1 MPRKQTLVA
10 RRDLPIFIKQEPA
23 DCGSI
28 TNQLLNLPSIYPRPT
43 PGAQGGATT
52 KTQTESDF
60 SYSTTDIKHEFEQST
75 PHDASFSGYELIQE
89 LEKPQVK
96 RRLELDNE
104 TTVEG
109 FKTPKP
115 CKRRKSLAESPRGAR
130 SPLEKTRYDTSL
142 GLLTKKF
149 VGLLRSA
156 PDGVVDLNKASE
168 VLEVQKRRIYDI
180 TNVLEGI
187 NLIQKKSKNNI
198 QWRGS
203 ANTFTS
209 SGEPSIPQVTQIS
222 TASVDLHSDMADLR
236 TKENVLDKLIANT
249 TRQLRNM
256 TEDSENARLAYVTY
270 QDIRSLNSLREQT
283 VIAIKAPPETRLEV
297 PDPENNIQ
305 IWLKSTRGA
314 IDVFLC
320 PDDLPGDDSSSTGS
334 DSTASAN
341 DGQDEVDGVQS
352 SDLGHESNGDG
363 TSKPTCSGGDKLS
376 DRLNSIESIKQE
388 LFSEDSTSADETALL
403 RNEISPLCGS
413 SLLHTTTDQDM
424 PFMQINPTFSLDE
437 DYLFGV
443 SENSFNE
450 LLDAYDL
457 GF

>member
-1 MPRKQTLVA
+1 MVA
-10 RRDLPIFIKQEPA
+10 RHEVPIFVKQEPS
-23 DCGSI
+23 DI
-28 TNQLLNLPSIYPRPT
+28 IQTNQQLLNLPNIYPRQS
-43 PGAQGGATT
+43 QGTT
-52 KTQTESDF
+52 KPSDF
-60 SYSTTDIKHEFEQST
+60 TAFSQIEIKHEVGQNT
-75 PHDASFSGYELIQE
+75 IQDPYFTGIQITE
-89 LEKPQVK
+89 DWDKRQVK
-96 RRLELDNE
+96 RRLELDHE
-104 TTVEG
+104 TTDEG
-109 FKTPKP
+109 FKTPRP
-115 CKRRKSLAESPRGAR
+115 YKRRKSLAESPKGAR

-236 TKENVLDKLIANT
+236 SKENVLDKLIANT

-270 QDIRSLNSLREQT
+270 QDIRSLSSLKEQT
-283 VIAIKAPPETRLEV
+283 VIAVKAPPETRLEV

-305 IWLKSTRGA
+305 IWLKSTKGA

-320 PDDLPGDDSSSTGS
+320 PDDLPAEESSSGS
-334 DSTASAN
+334 ECTASAE
-341 DGQDEVDGVQS
+341 GQDEVDGILS
-352 SDLGHESNGDG
+352 SELGLDGAQDLADMAPSVVD
-363 TSKPTCSGGDKLS
+363 DQIS
-376 DRLNSIESIKQE
+376 DRLSSTFESIKNE
-388 LFSEDSTSADETALL
+388 LFSEESTSVDGLGGL
-403 RNEISPLCGS
+403 QPSDISPLCGS
-413 SLLHTTTDQDM
+413 SLLHTTSDQDM
-424 PFMQINPTFSLDE
+424 PFTQINPTFSMDE
-437 DYLFGV
+437 DYLFNI
-443 SENSFNE
+443 SDD
-450 LLDAYDL
+450 LLGAYDL
-457 GF
+457 LL

>member
-10 RRDLPIFIKQEPA
+10 RHEVPIFVKQEPS
-23 DCGSI
+23 DI
-28 TNQLLNLPSIYPRPT
+28 IQTNQQLLSFSSIYPRQSS
-43 PGAQGGATT
+43 QGTTT
-52 KTQTESDF
+52 KPGDFTAFSHIES
-60 SYSTTDIKHEFEQST
+60 KHEVGQNTVPDPYFTGIHLTEEW
-75 PHDASFSGYELIQE
+75 D
-89 LEKPQVK
+89 KRQVK
-96 RRLELDNE
+96 RRLELDHE
-104 TTVEG
+104 TTIEG
-109 FKTPKP
+109 FKTPRP
-115 CKRRKSLAESPRGAR
+115 YKRRKSLAESPKGSR

-198 QWRGS
+198 QWRGA

-236 TKENVLDKLIANT
+236 SKENALDKLIANT

-256 TEDSENARLAYVTY
+256 TEDSENARYPLPSRLFKTAWL
-270 QDIRSLNSLREQT
+270 ILSSLKEQT

-305 IWLKSTRGA
+305 IWLKSTKGP

-320 PDDLPGDDSSSTGS
+320 PDDLPTEESSSGS
-334 DSTASAN
+334 ECTASAE
-341 DGQDEVDGVQS
+341 GQDEVDGIMS
-352 SDLGHESNGDG
+352 SDIGLEGQQDIADMTPSVVD
-363 TSKPTCSGGDKLS
+363 DQLS
-376 DRLNSIESIKQE
+376 DRLSSTFESIKNE
-388 LFSEDSTSADETALL
+388 LFSEESTSVDGLAGLQPSD
-403 RNEISPLCGS
+403 ISPLCGS
-413 SLLHTTTDQDM
+413 SLLHTTSDQDM
-424 PFMQINPTFSLDE
+424 PFTQINPTFSMDE
-437 DYLFGV
+437 DYLFNM
-443 SENSFNE
+443 SED
-450 LLDAYDL
+450 LLGAYDL
-457 GF
+457 LL

>member
-10 RRDLPIFIKQEPA
+10 RHEVPIFVKQEP
-23 DCGSI
+23 DIGHN
-28 TNQLLNLPSIYPRPT
+28 TQLLNLPSIYPRQSSHS
-43 PGAQGGATT
+43 QGTTT
-52 KTQTESDF
+52 KPGDFTAFSHIESKHDF
-60 SYSTTDIKHEFEQST
+60 GQNT
-75 PHDASFSGYELIQE
+75 IQE
-89 LEKPQVK
+89 PFYTGIQLTEEWDKRQVK
-96 RRLELDNE
+96 RRLELDHE

-109 FKTPKP
+109 FKTPRP
-115 CKRRKSLAESPRGAR
+115 YKRRKSLAESPKGAR

-198 QWRGS
+198 QWRGA
-203 ANTFTS
+203 ANTFTA

-236 TKENVLDKLIANT
+236 SKENVLDKLIANT

-270 QDIRSLNSLREQT
+270 QDIRSLGSLKEQT

-305 IWLKSTRGA
+305 IWLKSSKGP

-320 PDDLPGDDSSSTGS
+320 PDDLPTEESSSSGS
-334 DSTASAN
+334 ECTASAE
-341 DGQDEVDGVQS
+341 GQDEVDGMLS
-352 SDLGHESNGDG
+352 SELGLDG
-363 TSKPTCSGGDKLS
+363 HQDIADMTPSVVDDQLS
-376 DRLNSIESIKQE
+376 DRHSSTFESIKNE
-388 LFSEDSTSADETALL
+388 LFSEESTSVDGLSVL
-403 RNEISPLCGS
+403 HPSDISPLCGS
-413 SLLHTTTDQDM
+413 SILHTTSDQDM
-424 PFMQINPTFSLDE
+424 PFTQINPTFSLED
-437 DYLFGV
+437 DYLFNM
-443 SENSFNE
+443 SDD
-450 LLDAYDL
+450 LLGAYDL
-457 GF
+457 LI